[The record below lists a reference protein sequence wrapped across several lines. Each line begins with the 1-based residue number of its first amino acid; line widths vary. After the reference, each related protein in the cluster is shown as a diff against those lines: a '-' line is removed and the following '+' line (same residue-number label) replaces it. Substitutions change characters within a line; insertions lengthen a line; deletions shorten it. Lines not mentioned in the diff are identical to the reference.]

1 MKIFPAIDLRGGK
14 VVRLLKGDYDQMTVF
29 GDDPL
34 AAAKKFAAAG
44 AEFLHVVDL
53 DGAKDGD
60 NPNFDVVRALAL
72 ESGLKVQIGG
82 GIRSEETIKRYLDA
96 GVWRVIL
103 GTIAV
108 KDPDFTADM
117 IRKYG
122 GRVAVGVDIDGRN
135 AAIHGWTEVSEIT
148 VDQIFARLAADGVS
162 CIICTDISKDGAME
176 GTNRQLYRELFE
188 KYPVDIVASGG
199 VSSMEDVAAL
209 ADMGVYG
216 AIIGKALY
224 TGDMDLA
231 EAIAAAEA
239 VREGETR

>member
-34 AAAKKFAAAG
+34 AAAKKFAAAE

-72 ESGLKVQIGG
+72 ESGLKVEIGG

-122 GRVAVGVDIDGRN
+122 GRVAVGVDIDGRK

-176 GTNRQLYRELFE
+176 GTNRQLYRELSE

-224 TGDMDLA
+224 TGDIDLA
-231 EAIAAAEA
+231 EAITAAEA